1 MNQPNNSDET
11 QSHTPLGHGTMV
23 SQYAIIDKIGQ
34 GGMGEVYLA
43 EDKQLDRKVALK
55 FLPSGLVAN
64 DELRTRFVREAKALA
79 KQNHPNIVTVF
90 EVGEFAGRPF
100 FAMEYVSGQT
110 LRHHAESKAEAN
122 RTIIEWAIQLCQGL
136 GEAHRNGIIHR
147 DIKSTNVIVDQ
158 SGRIK
163 ILDFGLAAISGSE
176 ELTKTGSTLGTVAY
190 MSPEQVSGREAD
202 HRSDL
207 FSFGVV
213 LYELLTGRTP
223 FRRDNEGATLRA
235 IMQDNPEPLTR
246 YKNDV
251 PESLQ
256 RIVYKLLEKDV
267 ELRYQTAEGVLAD
280 LKRLLYDSQSVT
292 GAVKTSQPDKNSI
305 VVVPFNNISS
315 EADNDYFSDGLT
327 EEIITDLSGVSE
339 MRVISRS
346 SAMKLKGTD
355 KDVRAIASELNVH
368 YILTGSV
375 RKAGNNVRIT
385 AQLIDAS
392 NDEQIWGDKYR
403 GTLEDVFEIQEE
415 VSQAIVSTLKVKLTS
430 NEKKQLAARPIEDP
444 RAYEY
449 YLRARQELAKWTE
462 VGLDRA
468 TEYVKQALEVTGEN
482 AQLLALMAYV
492 QYQYVNMGTRPATHR
507 DVIEDYLSRALRLDP
522 DLSEALLVQAF
533 MEQTF
538 GDNKQDANIPL
549 KKILE
554 KEPHHAEAMRWLALN
569 YGLMGKTDE
578 ALKLAQQSIDLDP
591 LSLQAKTVMSFSQ
604 LMSGN
609 FEEVERINRSVY
621 KLDPE
626 SPHQKGRM
634 IHTMTYF
641 NKLDEVT
648 EYMEGFPQNTFYG
661 RLIMMFYYG
670 MKGDKGKSYSYINDE
685 MNETA
690 SRDDQYC
697 IFVAWGYAANK
708 DADKTLEWLELAFK
722 NGFTNYPF
730 IAKYDPH
737 FRFLDDD
744 SRFRDLVARM
754 KKTWENLE
762 V

>member
-1 MNQPNNSDET
+1 
-11 QSHTPLGHGTMV
+11 
-23 SQYAIIDKIGQ
+23 
-34 GGMGEVYLA
+34 MGEVYLA
-43 EDKQLDRKVALK
+43 EDKKLDRKVALK

-90 EVGEFAGRPF
+90 EVGEFGGRPF
-100 FAMEYVSGQT
+100 FAMEYVNGQT
-110 LRHHAESKAEAN
+110 LRQFAESKGETI

-158 SGRIK
+158 GGRIK
-163 ILDFGLAAISGSE
+163 ILDFGLAAMSGSE

-213 LYELLTGRTP
+213 LYELLAGRTP

-235 IMQDNPEPLTR
+235 IMQDKPEPLTR

-251 PESLQ
+251 PEPMQQIIS
-256 RIVYKLLEKDV
+256 KLLEKDI

-292 GAVKTSQPDKNSI
+292 GPVASNESDKNSI
-305 VVVPFNNISS
+305 VVIPFNNISS
-315 EADNDYFSDGLT
+315 EEDNDYFSDGLT

-392 NDEQIWGDKYR
+392 KDEQVWGDKYR

-430 NEKKQLAARPIEDP
+430 TEKKQLAARPIEDP

-449 YLRARQELAKWTE
+449 YLRARQELAKWTKA
-462 VGLDRA
+462 GFDRA
-468 TEYVKQALEVTGEN
+468 ANFVSQAIEIAGEN
-482 AQLLALMAYV
+482 AQLLALMAHV
-492 QYQYVNMGTRPATHR
+492 QYQYVNTGARPATHR
-507 DVIEDYLSRALRLDP
+507 KVIEDYLNRALRLDP

-533 MEQTF
+533 VGQTF
-538 GDNKQDANIPL
+538 GDNKQDANRPL
-549 KKILE
+549 KRIIE
-554 KEPHHAEAMRWLALN
+554 NEPHHAEAMRWLALN

-578 ALKLAQQSIDLDP
+578 AIKLAQQSIDLDP
-591 LSLQAKTVMSFSQ
+591 LSLQAKSTMSFIQ

-609 FEEVERINRSVY
+609 FEAIERMNRELY
-621 KLDPE
+621 KLDSD

-634 IHTMTYF
+634 IHTLTYLG
-641 NKLDEVT
+641 KLDEIP
-648 EYMEGFPQNTFYG
+648 EYMDGFPQDTFYG
-661 RLIMMFYYG
+661 RLIMMFYFG
-670 MKGDKGKSYSYINDE
+670 MRGDREKSYSYVNDE
-685 MNETA
+685 MIDTA
-690 SRDDQYC
+690 SRDDQYSL
-697 IFVAWGYAANK
+697 FVAWGYASNK
-708 DADKTLEWLELAFK
+708 EADKTLEWLELAFD

-730 IAKYDPH
+730 LAKYDPH
-737 FRFLDDD
+737 FRFLDDEP
-744 SRFRDLVARM
+744 RFQDFLKRV